1 MSYQKLCKRLTPLY
15 PEGEAQAIVRTVLE
29 VRFGLTPTDVYAG
42 KVNELSTDDAAELE
56 KMMLRLEQSEPVQYV
71 LGEAD
76 FMHRGFHVEKGV
88 LIPRPETETLC
99 RWVMEDYDHPYCAL
113 RPPKPLSILDVGTGS
128 GCIAITLALD
138 LDNSSVSAWD
148 LSGNALLTARNN
160 ALRLG
165 ANVNFQCVDILHPSK
180 RSEEFDIIVSNPP
193 YICEKERGEMERNVL
208 DYEPEEALFVPNDDP
223 LRFYRAIAEYASKT
237 LSRGG
242 ALYFETNPHYIY
254 KVREALTALGFVGT
268 QLRNDPFGKQRFIK
282 AFRP

>member
-76 FMHRGFHVEKGV
+76 FMRRCFHVEKGV

-160 ALRLG
+160 ALRLE
-165 ANVNFQCVDILHPSK
+165 ANVNFQCVDIFHPSK
-180 RSEEFDIIVSNPP
+180 GSEEFDIIVSNPP

-223 LRFYRAIAEYASKT
+223 LRFYRAIAEYASKA